1 MQPHTATLSV
11 RNALLF
17 NALALLRGGLV
28 VFLPFFWFFRILI
41 AAGLLADRASAS
53 LRVSHDAPARRPLEM
68 ALTRPRRCRSWCARS
83 TRNTA
88 TPFFEALFTFVRGGG
103 YKQQS
108 SRALSVYAGQ
118 SLERVH
124 LIHLINISETLNS
137 QKMCTQNNALAW
149 PISTPLRS
157 LTLKRIPVTSRTFTS
172 GSSLFRLPCR
182 LNYFRWLAAVAG
194 RPPERPRARRRRRP
208 EHHLQRRRR
217 SSSAEAGMPRGP
229 GGSFFPCCHAKGE
242 PFAEPRR
249 VACAARE
256 IGAVSAG

>member
-1 MQPHTATLSV
+1 MFPYPFSLQTCKYFFFLCREASSSSSHSSGSSASSSLPDSSRIAHRLHFASRTTRQHGGRWRWRWRVLVA
-11 RNALLF
+11 AAHG
-17 NALALLRGGLV
+17 ALARG
-28 VFLPFFWFFRILI
+28 
-41 AAGLLADRASAS
+41 
-53 LRVSHDAPARRPLEM
+53 E
-68 ALTRPRRCRSWCARS
+68 TRQ
-83 TRNTA
+83 
-88 TPFFEALFTFVRGGG
+88 FFEALFTFVRGGG
-103 YKQQS
+103 LS
-108 SRALSVYAGQ
+108 SRALPVYAGQ
-118 SLERVH
+118 SIERVH

-194 RPPERPRARRRRRP
+194 RPPERLRVRRRRRP